1 VGSRPATGARG
12 RRPEHG
18 AEHGAAAGAR
28 AGALGGGGRSTG
40 RPISGGGRRRRAG
53 RRRSCVGARRRQRN
67 GRALVKMKRRAGRIR
82 VKTPYLRRLCT
93 RPSEITTISERR
105 LWPSD
110 ITLSPT
116 ASYRAVG
123 DKEAVGCLLVYCS
136 EYRSFGRCRSHTPDS
151 RSLVACHELKKK
163 KKSCTIIYLQLA
175 GWM

>member
-1 VGSRPATGARG
+1 VT
-12 RRPEHG
+12 PEHG
-18 AEHGAAAGAR
+18 AEHGASAGAR
-28 AGALGGGGRSTG
+28 AGARGGGGRSTG
-40 RPISGGGRRRRAG
+40 RLISAGGRQRRAG
-53 RRRSCVGARRRQRN
+53 RRRGCVGARRRQRN

-105 LWPSD
+105 LWPSE

-136 EYRSFGRCRSHTPDS
+136 AWSQPRNAMTNPMTPRPTLPTPPNSPDAS
-151 RSLVACHELKKK
+151 YHHDAYNLD
-163 KKSCTIIYLQLA
+163 
-175 GWM
+175 